1 MPGAS
6 RPSSQQGAIEGTRQE
21 SASTASILQKWLAI
35 CAFGGGYICTSAAL
49 IAFNKFLMHED
60 RFPFAVT
67 LAVLHMGFAAVLSL
81 ILLVVRPALFPSL
94 TDPINKVAV
103 DRHLIL
109 KTILPIAV
117 LFSVQ
122 LVLSNHAYL
131 HSSVAF
137 LQMMKEANLVLVYF
151 LSLLFSLE
159 QFRIRS
165 IMILLFICGATSLTI
180 VGELHFSWTGFI
192 VQGTGQVFECA
203 KIVLQSV
210 LLSEA
215 GKKFDVMSYLVLVA
229 PACFIVLGTIGSGL
243 YFVSPQHSFAAA
255 WPHFHAWWPYLL
267 ANCFVAFS
275 LNVVIALFI
284 KHTSAV
290 PFILA
295 GMVKDVAIVTA
306 GATLFHEHIA
316 LLQLFGFTMQMSGI
330 LLWSIVK
337 TFPQN
342 FEDGMVS
349 GIIRTVSGYTVK
361 KVEKRKDN
369 YGSIDSKA

>member
-1 MPGAS
+1 MPGALQAS
-6 RPSSQQGAIEGTRQE
+6 PQGSSEPEIVDRSSFIA
-21 SASTASILQKWLAI
+21 KWFLVIAL
-35 CAFGGGYICTSAAL
+35 GGGYICASAGL

-67 LAVLHMGFAAVLSL
+67 LVVLHMGFASVLAL
-81 ILLVVRPALFPSL
+81 LLLVVRPSLFPSL
-94 TDPINKVAV
+94 TDPINKVGV
-103 DRHLIL
+103 DKQLMFT
-109 KTILPIAV
+109 TILPIAV

-122 LVLSNHAYL
+122 LVLSNTAYL

-137 LQMMKEANLVLVYF
+137 LQMMKESNLVMVYL
-151 LSLLFSLE
+151 LSLLFALE
-159 QFRIRS
+159 QYRFRS
-165 IMILLFICGATSLTI
+165 IMILLFICGATSMTI
-180 VGELHFSWTGFI
+180 VGELHFSWTGFA
-192 VQGTGQVFECA
+192 VQGISQVFECG

-215 GKKFDVMSYLVLVA
+215 GKKLDVMSYLVLVA
-229 PACFIVLGTIGSGL
+229 PACFGVLCVSGCGL
-243 YFVSPQHSFAAA
+243 YFILPDHSFAAA

-267 ANCFVAFS
+267 MNSLVAFA

-295 GMVKDVAIVTA
+295 GMVKDICIVSA
-306 GATLFHEHIA
+306 GATLFHEHITI
-316 LLQLFGFTMQMSGI
+316 LQVLGFSLQMSGI

-342 FEDGMVS
+342 FEDGMLT
-349 GIIRTVSGYTVK
+349 GIVRTVFGYTPD
-361 KVEKRKDN
+361 KVEKSS
-369 YGSIDSKA
+369 YGSFDSKA

>member
-1 MPGAS
+1 MPGAL
-6 RPSSQQGAIEGTRQE
+6 RPSPQGSTE
-21 SASTASILQKWLAI
+21 SGPVDNPSIFGKWFLV
-35 CAFGGGYICTSAAL
+35 CAFGGAYICTSAAL
-49 IAFNKFLMHED
+49 ISFNKFLMHEN

-67 LAVLHMGFAAVLSL
+67 LVVLHMGMATILSL
-81 ILLVVRPALFPSL
+81 LLLLVRPSLFPSL
-94 TDPINKVAV
+94 TDPINKVGIDKEMV
-103 DRHLIL
+103 F

-122 LVLSNHAYL
+122 LVLSNTAYL

-151 LSLLFSLE
+151 LSLIFALE
-159 QFRIRS
+159 HFRLRS

-180 VGELHFSWTGFI
+180 VGELKFSWTGFAM
-192 VQGTGQVFECA
+192 QGTSQFFECG

-215 GKKFDVMSYLVLVA
+215 GKKLDVMSYLVLVA
-229 PACFIVLGTIGSGL
+229 PACFGVLCIAGFGL
-243 YFVSPQHSFAAA
+243 YFVAPDHSFMEA
-255 WPHFHAWWPYLL
+255 WPHFHAWWPYLIL
-267 ANCFVAFS
+267 NSLVAFA

-295 GMVKDVAIVTA
+295 GMVKDVCIVTV
-306 GATLFHEHIA
+306 GATLFHEHISV
-316 LLQLFGFTMQMSGI
+316 LQVFGFSLQMCGI

-342 FEDGMVS
+342 FEDGMLN
-349 GIIRTVSGYTVK
+349 GMMRTFFGYSVK
-361 KVEKRKDN
+361 KVEKSS
-369 YGSIDSKA
+369 YGSLDSKA

>member
-1 MPGAS
+1 MPGVS
-6 RPSSQQGAIEGTRQE
+6 RPTAQAGAPSGQE
-21 SASTASILQKWLAI
+21 SVDSGSFISKWFAI

-49 IAFNKFLMHED
+49 ISFNKFLMHED

-67 LAVLHMGFAAVLSL
+67 LVVLHMGFASLLSL
-81 ILLVVRPALFPSL
+81 ILLLVRPSLFPSL
-94 TDPINKVAV
+94 TDPVRKVPV
-103 DRHLIL
+103 DRQLMF

-122 LVLSNHAYL
+122 LVLSNTAYL

-151 LSLLFSLE
+151 LSLLVALE
-159 QFRIRS
+159 KFRLRS
-165 IMILLFICGATSLTI
+165 IVILLFICAATSLTI
-180 VGELHFSWTGFI
+180 VGELHFSYTGFA
-192 VQGTGQVFECA
+192 VQGTSQLFECA
-203 KIVLQSV
+203 KIVLQSL

-229 PACFIVLGTIGSGL
+229 PSCFGVLVTAGFGL
-243 YFVSPQHSFAAA
+243 YFISPEHSFAGA
-255 WPHFHAWWPYLL
+255 WPHLQHWWPYLL
-267 ANCFVAFS
+267 ANSLVAFS

-295 GMVKDVAIVTA
+295 GMVKDVVIVSA

-316 LLQLFGFTMQMSGI
+316 PLQVVGFILQMSGI

-342 FEDGMVS
+342 FEDGMTT
-349 GIIRTVSGYTVK
+349 GIIRTLGGYTVP
-361 KVEKRKDN
+361 KVEKKDN